1 MVARH
6 PRGFVAMMVVLAVLF
21 WTGMG
26 ATALLAHQV
35 FEGVPDRSM
44 LSSVTNMARSSVFY
58 DRHGRA
64 AFTISKEQR
73 FGVPLDSISPHLKNA
88 MIAIEDQRFYDHSGV
103 DIVRVGGAALANLR
117 QGRRAEG
124 ASTITQQLARL
135 SFLNPEKTYTRKMQ
149 EVLLAAS
156 LETEYSK
163 EQILELYLNKV
174 YFGNGLYGAEAAA
187 LGYFGKHASELTV
200 AEAALLAGLV
210 KAPSNYAPTVDKDR
224 AKARRTVVL
233 NQMRALGVIDEDT
246 YQQANDSKIVIA
258 DALRREEPYGRF
270 FKEHVRKEL
279 IARFGEEQL
288 LEGGLKVYTTI
299 DLDMQR
305 AADAEVQKALEALE
319 KRRGAKARSANPAKL
334 QAALI
339 ALDPA
344 TGEVRAMIGGKDFI
358 ESNYNRA
365 TLALRQSGSAFKPFV
380 YAAALE
386 SGYSPAS
393 LITDLNRAVETPEG
407 DYVPEDEHSSATD
420 MTMRA
425 ALKSSSNRAAVR
437 MIEDVGIS
445 KAVGYATR
453 VGVPNTPAVPSAAL
467 GAGEVTL
474 ESLTAA
480 YAVFASKGIRRTPT
494 YITRVEDSE
503 GQVLYT
509 AQRDEEQ
516 VVSPQT
522 AFLMSEMLSD
532 VINHGTAYRAREL
545 GFKLKAAGKTGTT
558 NEYRDAWFVGYTP
571 NLVTGV
577 WVGFDQPQTIMGG
590 GYAGEVAVP
599 MWAGFMR
606 AATKDDKNEWYER
619 PEGIVSA
626 SVCRLSGQRPAD
638 GCSSAVIEADDGS
651 STTASTVYTEY
662 FVKGT
667 VPTEI
672 CPLHSYRAIDS
683 RTASWTG
690 GTVPSGVTPTHS
702 ANGQRIEPATPAT
715 LGTRAEAAAAEE
727 AKKEPEKKKRG
738 FWSRLFGRGKDK
750 DDEDKKDEEKKKDDP
765 RPREE
770 REQDRERER

>member
-1 MVARH
+1 MIARFPKGFIALMVA
-6 PRGFVAMMVVLAVLF
+6 LAVVF
-21 WTGMG
+21 WMGMG
-26 ATALLAHQV
+26 AAALLAHQV
-35 FEGVPDRSM
+35 FEGVPDRTS
-44 LSSVTNMARSSVFY
+44 LSRVTQMARSSVFY

-73 FGVPLDSISPHLKNA
+73 FEVPLDSISPHLKHA
-88 MIAIEDQRFYDHSGV
+88 ILAIEDQRFYDHSGV
-103 DIVRVGGAALANLR
+103 DIVRVGGAALSNLR

-135 SFLNPEKTYTRKMQ
+135 SFLNPEKTYTRKLQ
-149 EVLLAAS
+149 EVMLAAS

-174 YFGNGLYGAEAAA
+174 YFGSGLHGAEAAA

-210 KAPSNYAPTVDKDR
+210 KAPSNYAPTVDVTR
-224 AKARRTVVL
+224 AKSRRAVVL
-233 NQMRALGVIDEDT
+233 NQMRGMGFIDNDT
-246 YQQANDSKIVIA
+246 YDAAKDSKIELA

-270 FKEHVRKEL
+270 YKEHVRREL
-279 IARFGEEQL
+279 VARFGEAKL
-288 LEGGLKVYTTI
+288 YEGGLKVYTTL

-305 AADAEVQKALEALE
+305 AADAEVQKALAELE
-319 KRRGAKARSANPAKL
+319 KRRGPKARSANPAKL

-339 ALDPA
+339 AIEPA

-386 SGYSPAS
+386 SGYTPAS
-393 LITDLNRAVETPEG
+393 VIADLDREISTPEG
-407 DYVPEDEHSSATD
+407 AWVPEDGHSSATS
-420 MTMRA
+420 MSMRA

-445 KAVGYATR
+445 KAASYAER
-453 VGVPNTPAVPSAAL
+453 IGVSNTPRVPSAAL

-474 ESLTAA
+474 ESLTSA
-480 YAVFASKGIRRTPT
+480 YGVFANGGVRRTPV
-494 YITRVEDSE
+494 YITRVEDGD

-509 AQRDEEQ
+509 SQREGEQ

-522 AFLMSEMLSD
+522 AFLISEMLSD
-532 VINHGTAYRAREL
+532 VINHGTAYKAREL

-558 NEYRDAWFVGYTP
+558 NEYRDAWFIGYTP

-577 WVGFDQPQTIMGG
+577 WVGFDQPQTIIND

-599 MWAGFMR
+599 LWARFMR
-606 AATKDDKNEWYER
+606 TATSKDKNDWYVR
-619 PEGIVSA
+619 PDGIVTA
-626 SVCRLSGQRPAD
+626 NVCRLSGKRPAEGCD
-638 GCSSAVIEADDGS
+638 GVIVQAADGS
-651 STTASTVYTEY
+651 YTTSSSVYTEY

-667 VPTEI
+667 VPSET
-672 CPLHSYRAIDS
+672 CPLHTYRSTLDT
-683 RTASWTG
+683 RTAAWSG
-690 GTVPSGVTPTHS
+690 GTLPSSGADSTSS
-702 ANGQRIEPATPAT
+702 ARATTLRVEPSAQAVAA
-715 LGTRAEAAAAEE
+715 RAEAAAQE
-727 AKKEPEKKKRG
+727 AREKETEPKKRG

-750 DDEDKKDEEKKKDDP
+750 DDDKKKDDP
-765 RPREE
+765 PREQPRE
-770 REQDRERER
+770 RDQDRDE

>member
-6 PRGFVAMMVVLAVLF
+6 PRGFVALMVVLAVAF

-35 FEGVPDRSM
+35 FEGVPDRTT
-44 LSSVTNMARSSVFY
+44 LSRVTNMARSSVFY

-73 FGVPLDSISPHLKNA
+73 FEVPLDSISPNLKHA
-88 MIAIEDQRFYDHSGV
+88 IIAIEDQRFYDHSGV

-135 SFLNPEKTYTRKMQ
+135 SFLNPEKTYARKLQ
-149 EVLLAAS
+149 EVMLAAS

-200 AEAALLAGLV
+200 ADAALLAGLV

-224 AKARRTVVL
+224 AVARRAVVL
-233 NQMRALGVIDEDT
+233 NQMLGMGVIDEDT
-246 YQQANDSKIVIA
+246 YEEAKDAKIVIA

-279 IARFGEEQL
+279 IARFGEAQL

-334 QAALI
+334 QAALL

-344 TGEVRAMIGGKDFI
+344 TGEVRAMIGGRDFI

-386 SGYSPAS
+386 SGFSPAS
-393 LITDLNRAVETPEG
+393 VITDLDRAVDTPEG
-407 DYVPEDEHSSATD
+407 AWVPEDGHSSATS

-437 MIEDVGIS
+437 MIEDVGIG
-445 KAVGYATR
+445 KAVNYATR
-453 VGVPNTPAVPSAAL
+453 VGVTNTPQVPSAAL

-480 YAVFASKGIRRTPT
+480 YAVFANGGIRRPPT

-503 GQVLYT
+503 GEVLYT
-509 AQRDEEQ
+509 AQREEEQ

-522 AFLMSEMLSD
+522 AFLMTEMLAD
-532 VINHGTAYRAREL
+532 VINHGTAYKARQL

-577 WVGFDQPQTIMGG
+577 WVGFDQPQTIMGE
-590 GYAGEVAVP
+590 GYAGDVAVP
-599 MWAGFMR
+599 MWASFMR
-606 AATKDDKNEWYER
+606 AATKDDKNDWYER
-619 PEGIVSA
+619 PEGIVA
-626 SVCRLSGQRPAD
+626 VNVCRLSGKRPAD
-638 GCSSAVIEADDGS
+638 GCSGALVQAADGS
-651 STTASTVYTEY
+651 YTVTSSIYTEY
-662 FVKGT
+662 FAKGT
-667 VPTEI
+667 VPSDV
-672 CPLHSYRAIDS
+672 CPLHPYPYRAIDS
-683 RTASWTG
+683 RTASWSG
-690 GTVPSGVTPTHS
+690 GTMPSGVTPTS
-702 ANGQRIEPATPAT
+702 SVNGERVEPATPAT
-715 LGTRAEAAAAEE
+715 LGARAETPAVEE
-727 AKKEPEKKKRG
+727 AKEPEKKKRG
-738 FWSRLFGRGKDK
+738 FWARLFGRGKDK
-750 DDEDKKDEEKKKDDP
+750 DDDDKKDDKKKEEP
-765 RPREE
+765 R
-770 REQDRERER
+770 REQDRERQQD

>member
-1 MVARH
+1 MVARF
-6 PRGFVAMMVVLAVLF
+6 PRGFVALMVALAVVF
-21 WTGMG
+21 WTSMG

-35 FEGVPDRSM
+35 FEGVPDRAS
-44 LSSVTNMARSSVFY
+44 LSRVTNMARSSVFY

-73 FGVPLDSISPHLKNA
+73 FEVPLDNISPHLKDA
-88 MIAIEDQRFYDHSGV
+88 ILAIEDQRFYDHSGV
-103 DIVRVGGAALANLR
+103 DIVRVGGAALANIR

-135 SFLNPEKTYTRKMQ
+135 SFLTPEKTYTRKLQ
-149 EVLLAAS
+149 EVMLAAS

-187 LGYFGKHASELTV
+187 MGYFGKHASELTV

-210 KAPSNYAPTVDKDR
+210 KAPSSYAPTVDKDR
-224 AKARRTVVL
+224 AMARRTVVL
-233 NQMRALGVIDEDT
+233 NQMRAIGVIDEDT
-246 YQQANDSKIVIA
+246 YEEANNSKIVIA

-279 IARFGEEQL
+279 IARFGEAQL
-288 LEGGLKVYTTI
+288 LEGGLQVYTTI
-299 DLDMQR
+299 DLEMQR

-334 QAALI
+334 QASLI

-393 LITDLNRAVETPEG
+393 VITDLDRAVDTPQG
-407 DYVPEDEHSSATD
+407 AWVPEDGHSSASS
-420 MTMRA
+420 MTIRA

-437 MIEDVGIS
+437 MIEDVGIA

-453 VGVPNTPAVPSAAL
+453 VGVANTPQVPSAAL

-480 YAVFASKGIRRTPT
+480 YAVFANGGVRRPPT

-503 GQVLYT
+503 GEVLFT
-509 AQRDEEQ
+509 AQREEEQ

-522 AFLMSEMLSD
+522 AFLMTEMLSD
-532 VINHGTAYRAREL
+532 VINHGTAYRARQL

-558 NEYRDAWFVGYTP
+558 NDYRDAWFVGYTP

-577 WVGFDQPQTIMGG
+577 WVGFDQPQTIMGD

-606 AATKDDKNEWYER
+606 AATKDDKNDWYER
-619 PEGIVSA
+619 PEGIVA
-626 SVCRLSGQRPAD
+626 VNVCRLSGLRPAD
-638 GCSSAVIEADDGS
+638 GCSGVLVQAADGS
-651 STTASTVYTEY
+651 HTTTSSIYTEY
-662 FVKGT
+662 FAKGT
-667 VPTEI
+667 VPTDI
-672 CPLHSYRAIDS
+672 CPLHPYPYRANIDS
-683 RTASWTG
+683 RTASWSG
-690 GTVPSGVTPTHS
+690 GTMPSGVTPNS
-702 ANGQRIEPATPAT
+702 GNGGRVEPATPAT
-715 LGTRAEAAAAEE
+715 LGARAEKAAAEE
-727 AKKEPEKKKRG
+727 AKEPEKKKRG

-750 DDEDKKDEEKKKDDP
+750 DDDKKKEDP
-765 RPREE
+765 PRQE
-770 REQDRERER
+770 REQDRE

>member
-1 MVARH
+1 MVARF
-6 PRGFVAMMVVLAVLF
+6 PRGFVVLMVALAVVF
-21 WTGMG
+21 WTSMS

-35 FEGVPDRSM
+35 FEGVPDRAL
-44 LSSVTNMARSSVFY
+44 LSRVTNMARSSVFY

-73 FGVPLDSISPHLKNA
+73 FEVPLDSISPHLQDA
-88 MIAIEDQRFYDHSGV
+88 ILAIEDQRFYDHSGV
-103 DIVRVGGAALANLR
+103 DVVRVGGAALANIR

-135 SFLNPEKTYTRKMQ
+135 SFLNPEKTYTRKLQ
-149 EVLLAAS
+149 EVMLAAS

-210 KAPSNYAPTVDKDR
+210 KAPSNYAPTVDMDR
-224 AKARRTVVL
+224 AKSRRAVVL
-233 NQMRALGVIDEDT
+233 NQMRGMGVIDEDT
-246 YQQANDSKIVIA
+246 YEEARDSKIVIA

-270 FKEHVRKEL
+270 FKEHVRQEL
-279 IARFGEEQL
+279 IARFGEAQL

-305 AADAEVQKALEALE
+305 AADAEVQKGLEALE

-334 QAALI
+334 QASLI

-344 TGEVRAMIGGKDFI
+344 TGDVRAMIGGKDFI

-365 TLALRQSGSAFKPFV
+365 TLALRQSGSAFKPFI

-386 SGYSPAS
+386 NGYTPAS
-393 LITDLNRAVETPEG
+393 VITDLNKAVSTPQG
-407 DYVPEDEHSSATD
+407 AWVPEDGHSSATS

-437 MIEDVGIS
+437 MIEDVGIG
-445 KAVGYATR
+445 KAVSYATR
-453 VGVPNTPAVPSAAL
+453 VGVANTPHVPSAAL

-480 YAVFASKGIRRTPT
+480 YAVFANGGVRRVPT

-509 AQRDEEQ
+509 AQREEEQ

-522 AFLMSEMLSD
+522 AFLMTEMLAD
-532 VINHGTAYRAREL
+532 VINHGTAYKARQL

-571 NLVTGV
+571 KLVTGV

-606 AATKDDKNEWYER
+606 AATKDDKNDWYER
-619 PEGIVSA
+619 PEGIVTA
-626 SVCRLSGQRPAD
+626 NVCRLSGQRPAA
-638 GCSSAVIEADDGS
+638 GCSGVLVQAADGS
-651 STTASTVYTEY
+651 HTITSTIYTEY
-662 FVKGT
+662 FEKGS
-667 VPTEI
+667 VPSGV
-672 CPLHSYRAIDS
+672 CPLHPYPYHAIET
-683 RTASWTG
+683 RTASWSG
-690 GTVPSGVTPTHS
+690 GTLPRGVTPSYS
-702 ANGQRIEPATPAT
+702 ANGERPEPATPAT
-715 LGTRAEAAAAEE
+715 LGARAQAAADQEAE
-727 AKKEPEKKKRG
+727 KEPEKKKRG

-750 DDEDKKDEEKKKDDP
+750 DKDDDDDKKKDDP
-765 RPREE
+765 RPRQE
-770 REQDRERER
+770 REQDRER